1 MLPKIVVSAVSERDS
16 LLMNLNI
23 LSKSVMAFE
32 GKGAKTDELRR
43 WVYSSIGAAKQKND
57 LVIIV
62 WEADLMSLE
71 CQAVLLKPL
80 EELEDDLKFLLIVE
94 NENRMLPTI
103 LSRCMV
109 EYSGKKKEVS
119 NIYWSKVRECWSSG
133 PSACIALS
141 DSLTKEEVDDFM
153 MEIIE
158 KLKTSL
164 STEVSQKRVQVL
176 DIALTCLAE
185 LRQTNVNQKLS
196 VDNFLINSWKLIK
209 A

>member
-1 MLPKIVVSAVSERDS
+1 MLPKIVVSAVSERNS
-16 LLMNLNI
+16 LLTSLGFS
-23 LSKSVMAFE
+23 SKMVMDFE
-32 GKGAKTDELRR
+32 GEGAKADDLRR
-43 WVYSSIGAAKQKND
+43 WIYNSVAAAKQKND
-57 LVIIV
+57 LNVVV
-62 WEADLMSLE
+62 WDADSLSPE

-80 EELEDDLKFLLIVE
+80 EEMEDGIKLVLVVG

-109 EYSGKKKEVS
+109 EYLGEKEKTTD
-119 NIYWSKVRECWSSG
+119 IYWSRVRQCWSAG
-133 PSACIALS
+133 PAACIALS
-141 DSLTKEEVDDFM
+141 DSLSKEEVDDFM

-176 DIALTCLAE
+176 DKALTCLAE

-196 VDNFLINSWKLIK
+196 LDNFLISSWRLIK
-209 A
+209 T

>member
-16 LLMNLNI
+16 LFIDLHI
-23 LSKSVMAFE
+23 LAKSVMSFE
-32 GKGAKTDELRR
+32 GKGAKTDDLRR
-43 WVYSSIGAAKQKND
+43 WVYKSVEAAKQNNK
-57 LVIIV
+57 LAIII
-62 WEADLMSLE
+62 WEADLMSPD

-80 EELEDDLKFLLIVE
+80 EELEDNLKFFLIVE

-109 EYSGKKKEVS
+109 ENLSIEKKRSET
-119 NIYWSKVRECWSSG
+119 YWSRVRECWSAG

-141 DSLTKEEVDDFM
+141 DSLSKDEVDDFM
-153 MEIIE
+153 MEIID

-185 LRQTNVNQKLS
+185 LRQTHVNQKLS
-196 VDNFLINSWKLIK
+196 IDSFLINSWKLIK